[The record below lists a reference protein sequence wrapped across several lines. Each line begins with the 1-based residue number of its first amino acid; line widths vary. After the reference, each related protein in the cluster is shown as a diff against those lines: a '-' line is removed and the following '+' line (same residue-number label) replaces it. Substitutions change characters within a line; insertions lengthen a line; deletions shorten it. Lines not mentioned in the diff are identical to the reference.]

1 MHQASNQ
8 SNPIL
13 VNIICS
19 RAKCCFYYDFD
30 YSHGLV
36 LHDIG
41 DIRMT
46 YRDIKFVSSYDT

>member
-46 YRDIKFVSSYDT
+46 YRDIKFVSSCDT